1 MFALRNVPGWQ
12 LVQPSAVPRHVAHEA
27 LQSLVQS
34 APYLP
39 TGQMQAVPSS
49 VWGEAHAVQLLA
61 VGPEQ
66 VWQLASHACCIEVH
80 CRLDWRVQSTG
91 CLV

>member
-1 MFALRNVPGWQ
+1 M
-12 LVQPSAVPRHVAHEA
+12 QPSAVPRHVAHEA

-39 TGQMQAVPSS
+39 AGQMQAVPSS
-49 VWGEAHAVQLLA
+49 TWGEAHAVQLLT

-66 VWQLASHACCIEVH
+66 VWQLASHACCVGGSLPGLNGGSEPVDAF
-80 CRLDWRVQSTG
+80 LDMA
-91 CLV
+91 